1 MKTVALLCAF
11 ASGVSSRVQNNQSCI
26 SRNSVSCLDAAT
38 QIIFAIMFLYR
49 ASTQAGCRYFLSES
63 FTLPVSVRWRAFSRE
78 IVNYR
83 GRRFFHFV
91 QWNIQRSLPNFSVD
105 VNIYRSLIIDL
116 APFRHHFIER
126 FLTQNHKAQFG
137 INSRKTL
144 YHLPLVPEVMNSC
157 FLGSLSMM
165 AFGKW
170 KFVSKRYA
178 GLAARTVLRLIS

>member
-78 IVNYR
+78 IGDYR
-83 GRRFFHFV
+83 GRDGFFTSS
-91 QWNIQRSLPNFSVD
+91 NGISSSLPN
-105 VNIYRSLIIDL
+105 
-116 APFRHHFIER
+116 
-126 FLTQNHKAQFG
+126 
-137 INSRKTL
+137 
-144 YHLPLVPEVMNSC
+144 
-157 FLGSLSMM
+157 
-165 AFGKW
+165 
-170 KFVSKRYA
+170 
-178 GLAARTVLRLIS
+178 LR